1 MTDPIW
7 ITGIL
12 MLGLVFKFVG
22 FAVRDEVWLR
32 ALVMAGLGCDALF
45 YAIRSEPVLQSV
57 MTNLLLIS
65 INTLLLCLIFIERT
79 TWGLSQEDR
88 AIYRHFPTLT
98 PGQFRK
104 LRKTMRRETV
114 ASGTRLLEEG
124 RPVDDLILILGDRLQ
139 IEKAGQVY
147 AATGPTFVGEIALL
161 TGNLS
166 SAGVILPDGGEIVR
180 VPLAGLKARMAR
192 SPALSNAVVALFSAE
207 LALKVTEGAPR
218 PDAPPRTGPV
228 RS

>member
-12 MLGLVFKFVG
+12 MLGLLFKFVG

-65 INTLLLCLIFIERT
+65 INMLLLILIFIERT
-79 TWGLSQEDR
+79 TWGLSQQDR
-88 AIYRHFPTLT
+88 ALYSHFPTLT

-104 LRKTMRRETV
+104 LRKTMRRDRV
-114 ASGTRLLEEG
+114 APGTQLLEEG
-124 RPVDDLILILGDRLQ
+124 KPVDDLILILADRLQ
-139 IEKAGQVY
+139 IEKGGVAY
-147 AATGPTFVGEIALL
+147 PAFGPSFVGEIALL
-161 TGNLS
+161 TGNRS
-166 SAGVILPDGGEIVR
+166 SAGVSLPEGGEIVR
-180 VPLAGLKARMAR
+180 IPMAGLRKGMAR
-192 SPALSNAVVALFSAE
+192 SPGLSNAVVALFSRE

-218 PDAPPRTGPV
+218 PDAPPRATPTP
-228 RS
+228 S